1 MVFFILILIRLITMH
16 RNNNHSFVSLYFCCN
31 IIVLQIKP
39 LWNKWVLRHIVLHSL
54 WAIINKSS
62 NTKRTDA
69 VWHKLW
75 TFYVFDQQRC
85 VTQSRVRCF
94 QATTIEPN
102 DGISRTRKTFSI
114 EPNDAISR
122 GHKTFSIKPND
133 GISRKNRMTLSCI
146 RHFQSNLRS
155 VSRVRHFQSN
165 LWTVSRNKN
174 FRPIFCC
181 PEESSIDGLEVI
193 KRSHTKKI
201 NRLLFNI

>member
-1 MVFFILILIRLITMH
+1 LFLCI
-16 RNNNHSFVSLYFCCN
+16 FCSN
-31 IIVLQIKP
+31 IIVVQIKP

-75 TFYVFDQQRC
+75 TFYVFEQQRY

-114 EPNDAISR
+114 EPNDAISS

-133 GISRKNRMTLSCI
+133 GISRKNWMTLSC
-146 RHFQSNLRS
+146 
-155 VSRVRHFQSN
+155 VRHFQSK
-165 LWTVSRNKN
+165 LRTVSHHKI

-193 KRSHTKKI
+193 KRSHTKKLTVFCLTSSVSELE
-201 NRLLFNI
+201 RL